1 MGTRGPRLPV
11 VALRWT
17 IGVALVSWRYL
28 WATLPMYRSEERGS
42 LDCCSPPPLPTDLS
56 SDVLRPEEGSGPLFH
71 RRFSLDIAQSQA
83 TAEELM
89 GQLVRKFGDFVP
101 HEVVGVKQG
110 PGPDRELEPG
120 EEFVVQ
126 IPGPWN
132 GPVVVL
138 ERTPCRL
145 RLATRPGHMEAGQIE
160 FSATGREGRL
170 TFSIE
175 TWARASTQSVHV
187 LFSHLR
193 LAKEIQLNMW
203 VRFCRA
209 AARRSG
215 GRIVDGVHIITHVSS
230 D

>member
-1 MGTRGPRLPV
+1 
-11 VALRWT
+11 
-17 IGVALVSWRYL
+17 
-28 WATLPMYRSEERGS
+28 MYRSEAQGS
-42 LDCCSPPPLPTDLS
+42 LGCCSPPPLPTDLGS
-56 SDVLRPEEGSGPLFH
+56 AILLADEGSGPLFH
-71 RRFSLDIAQSQA
+71 RRFSVDIEQSRVSA
-83 TAEELM
+83 GELTA
-89 GQLVRKFGDFVP
+89 QLVREFGDFVP
-101 HEVVGVKQG
+101 HEVVGVKQD

-120 EEFVVQ
+120 DEFVVQ

-138 ERTPCRL
+138 ERTACSL

-160 FSATGREGRL
+160 FAATGREGRL

-175 TWARASTQSVHV
+175 TWARASTRSVHV

-209 AARRSG
+209 AAGRSG
-215 GRIVDGVHIITHVSS
+215 GRIVDGVHITTHVSS
-230 D
+230 N

>member
-28 WATLPMYRSEERGS
+28 WATLPMYRSEERGA
-42 LDCCSPPPLPTDLS
+42 LGCCKPPPLPTDLS
-56 SDVLRPEEGSGPLFH
+56 TAVLPPDEGRGPLFH
-71 RRFSLDIAQSQA
+71 RRFSVEIEHSQA

-89 GQLVRKFGDFVP
+89 AQLVREFGNFVP

-110 PGPDRELEPG
+110 PDRELEPG
-120 EEFVVQ
+120 DEFVVQ

-138 ERTPCRL
+138 ERAPRLL

-160 FSATGREGRL
+160 FAATGREGRL

-175 TWARASTQSVHV
+175 TWARASTRSVHI